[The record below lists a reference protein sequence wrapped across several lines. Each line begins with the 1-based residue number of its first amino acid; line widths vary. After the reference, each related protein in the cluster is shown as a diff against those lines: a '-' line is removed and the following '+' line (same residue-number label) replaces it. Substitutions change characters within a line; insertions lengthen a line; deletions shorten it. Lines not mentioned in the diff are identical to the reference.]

1 MKAARIRE
9 LTHDELVRKQQ
20 DVTRELFDARLEA
33 ATGQLGHTHKVK
45 MLRRQ
50 AHRPAPDDHEGARA
64 RDRDRFPGEQRLGFL
79 RPLSQYGEEPS
90 CQD

>member
-20 DVTRELFDARLEA
+20 EVTRELFDARLEA

-50 AHRPAPDDHEGARA
+50 VARLQTIMREREIGTDSPGSGAS
-64 RDRDRFPGEQRLGFL
+64 D
-79 RPLSQYGEEPS
+79 S
-90 CQD
+90 

>member
-20 DVTRELFDARLEA
+20 EVTRELFDARLEA

-50 AHRPAPDDHEGARA
+50 VARLQTVMRERALGVGTDSPVSGAS
-64 RDRDRFPGEQRLGFL
+64 D
-79 RPLSQYGEEPS
+79 S
-90 CQD
+90 